1 MHKANVR
8 YTIHLQT
15 TCQEGG
21 MLEHQRMCLA
31 CSRAG
36 EPKKVNDATSSAML
50 YLNATQYLDEI

>member
-1 MHKANVR
+1 
-8 YTIHLQT
+8 
-15 TCQEGG
+15 